1 MRLVIIESL
10 RPEDDRYA
18 LQLQPI
24 DQRPDHEIPQMQKH
38 NDACGV
44 NLLNFF
50 SITGKVGADLLEVKH
65 QGVRIFFLQFSAP
78 DYKFKAMVAK
88 SFRKVIVDRD
98 SVVHNP
104 IGYEQDCFHYL
115 NPCIN
120 EPSKKN
126 GSDRKSCP

>member
-1 MRLVIIESL
+1 
-10 RPEDDRYA
+10 
-18 LQLQPI
+18 
-24 DQRPDHEIPQMQKH
+24 MQKH

-44 NLLNFF
+44 NPLNFF

-115 NPCIN
+115 DPPLMRH
-120 EPSKKN
+120 PSKKDWTR
-126 GSDRKSCP
+126 SKIESITFAVK